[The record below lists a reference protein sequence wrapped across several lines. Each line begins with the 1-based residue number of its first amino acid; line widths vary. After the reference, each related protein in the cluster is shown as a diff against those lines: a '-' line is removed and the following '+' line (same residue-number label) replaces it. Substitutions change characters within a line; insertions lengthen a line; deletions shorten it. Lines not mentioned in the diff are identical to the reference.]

1 MTTSS
6 PSRKINTPNIPN
18 LRSLG
23 GLMVAN
29 GLFKDREVYRS
40 VELSVLNSNDFPAF
54 EALGIR
60 TVYDL
65 RTSPEITSS
74 PDNLPEG
81 VRSVH
86 LNVLADDSTA
96 AAASLGSSTPAD
108 AQKINAFL
116 AGGKADQ
123 LMEQS
128 YREIV
133 SSASGLASYKAFFE
147 DLANPQRTGAA
158 LFHCTTGKDRTG
170 WAAAALLTLLG
181 ANKETVYQ
189 DYLETN
195 TDITAFTQPILEQA
209 VQAGVDG
216 ALLAP
221 ILGVKKEYLDTAF
234 QEVEE
239 KFGSFDGYIS
249 NGLRLDGNTV
259 SALHNR
265 FIIAYPK
272 GTLVTSL

>member
-1 MTTSS
+1 MTASS
-6 PSRKINTPNIPN
+6 PSRKIDTPNIPN

-23 GLMVAN
+23 GLVVAN
-29 GLFKDREVYRS
+29 GIFKSREAYRS
-40 VELSVLNSNDFPAF
+40 VELSVLETADFPAF

-65 RTSPEITSS
+65 RTTPEITNS

-96 AAASLGSSTPAD
+96 AAASLGSFSPAD
-108 AQKINAFL
+108 AQKINTFL
-116 AGGKADQ
+116 TGGKADQ

-133 SSASGLASYKAFFE
+133 SSASGLASYKALFE
-147 DLANPQRTGAA
+147 DLADPQRSGAA

-170 WAAAALLTLLG
+170 WAAAALLALLG
-181 ANKETVYQ
+181 ASKETVYQ

-195 TDITAFTQPILEQA
+195 TDIVAFTQPLLDQA
-209 VQAGVDG
+209 VAAGVDG
-216 ALLAP
+216 TLLAP

-234 QEVEE
+234 QEV
-239 KFGSFDGYIS
+239 
-249 NGLRLDGNTV
+249 
-259 SALHNR
+259 
-265 FIIAYPK
+265 
-272 GTLVTSL
+272 